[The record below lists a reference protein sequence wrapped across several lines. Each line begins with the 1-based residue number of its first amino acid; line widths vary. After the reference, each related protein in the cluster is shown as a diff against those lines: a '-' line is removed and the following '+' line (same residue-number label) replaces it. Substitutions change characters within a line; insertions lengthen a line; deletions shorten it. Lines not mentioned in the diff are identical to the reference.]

1 MKVPLGI
8 GTGNHAERTWYWAFC
23 RRHWGWQSSAPT
35 SRKNDWFEGKT
46 FRPTQSHFMER
57 AAEGTE
63 IFAPFLSF
71 VFLGTVAVCVS
82 GTSLAQQAKEEG
94 NTNNYLTN
102 LK

>member
-1 MKVPLGI
+1 MSDWMDGYTTTAVPPRASL
-8 GTGNHAERTWYWAFC
+8 
-23 RRHWGWQSSAPT
+23 QSDA
-35 SRKNDWFEGKT
+35 KNDWFEGKT
-46 FRPTQSHFMER
+46 FRPTQSHFLER

>member
-1 MKVPLGI
+1 MYNLPISPKL
-8 GTGNHAERTWYWAFC
+8 TK
-23 RRHWGWQSSAPT
+23 T
-35 SRKNDWFEGKT
+35 SWFEGKT

-63 IFAPFLSF
+63 ICATFLSF

-82 GTSLAQQAKEEG
+82 GTSLAQQAKKEG